1 MKITPTPNNPPLRQR
16 ISAPSVCYLCDQLL
30 VEPTNNDHV
39 PPQSFFAPSVR
50 KAEKPQLLTIR
61 VHEGCNTSFRLDE
74 EYFGYSLTPFAL
86 GSCAGNAL
94 NKHMREKSHRM
105 KNRRLVMQILGEV
118 EPRPAGLVLP
128 GGKVVKRFDSNR
140 IERVIWKIVRGLF
153 SHHHGKTLPQKLK
166 LTWTF
171 TGPDDGPPPEHFQNF
186 TANHSSYGKYP
197 GVFAYQFDAFRN
209 LLTSGIPRAQRSD
222 GRH

>member
-1 MKITPTPNNPPLRQR
+1 
-16 ISAPSVCYLCDQLL
+16 
-30 VEPTNNDHV
+30 
-39 PPQSFFAPSVR
+39 
-50 KAEKPQLLTIR
+50 
-61 VHEGCNTSFRLDE
+61 
-74 EYFGYSLTPFAL
+74 
-86 GSCAGNAL
+86 
-94 NKHMREKSHRM
+94 M

-153 SHHHGKTLPQKLK
+153 FHHHGKTLPQKLK

-186 TANHSSYGKYP
+186 TPNHSSYGKYP

-209 LLTSGIPRAQRSD
+209 LLTSGIPRAQRSLAIRFFRLGYEISHFRCGNRLMAD
-222 GRH
+222 PMMASGMPFAVSAK